1 MKKLLYFIICAA
13 LLVMNISFT
22 RAQNTEGTEFWLTFG
37 QLANL
42 PQPYFNTNI
51 EIRIVGSDQPTSGR
65 IYFTNLGTFENF
77 SINAN
82 EVFTHSLDL
91 AQKNAVYNSTV
102 GVSNR
107 SVYIISYNAPV
118 TVYAFIQHPYV
129 VDEAT
134 YVLPVTALGA
144 EYYHIS
150 NYTLQKNYKDA
161 YAIVA
166 TQNNTHLYHNEEYI
180 ATLNAGQVYYNT
192 SSTDMTGAQ
201 ITSTNPVAYFTVHQ
215 LSPVPYSGFSHGC
228 ILVEQMAP
236 VNTWGKRF
244 FVPVTL
250 FEKDIVRIVVSQNN
264 TNIEIEG
271 GTLRND
277 VHGAQTTLNN
287 LKQGDFVELDFT
299 NDYNGCYIQ
308 ANNPVGVCV
317 YIANT
322 QYTGLHS
329 LPAMSWVPGIEQSI
343 RKALIAP
350 FIPGTYTFLTHHY
363 ALVTTPTATRDK
375 TMVSIGGALPV
386 SLNGETWKE
395 HSASGMSFCSVQL
408 TQVNASYVF
417 TNPSGVIIMGYG
429 TGPNNNQV
437 ASYFYLAGSAMR
449 DLDAAFYANDIHFQD
464 LKDNP
469 ICESL
474 VTFRAEID
482 GDLHPNPGR
491 IKWYVNEVEDISA
504 RDQILWSRN
513 FTTGEYP
520 IRMEVTFANNEVMS
534 KAGAL
539 KIVSCNSE
547 AAFYANNIHYQTL
560 NGHTICDVNIFNF
573 RAEVEGLHS
582 AAGSLKW
589 FINGA
594 EEPATQDQL
603 TWNKTFANGN
613 YTVEMWV
620 RYANDTTETLTSA
633 FTVYVGG
640 FIKIKNIRR
649 EYAARLM
656 VNMN

>member
-1 MKKLLYFIICAA
+1 MKTIKYFLLTATLFVLSIFS
-13 LLVMNISFT
+13 LQ
-22 RAQNTEGTEFWLTFG
+22 AQSTEGKEFWLTFG
-37 QLANL
+37 QFFTQI
-42 PQPYFNTNI
+42 QPASNTNI

-91 AQKNAVYNSTV
+91 AQKIAVYNSTV

-118 TVYAFIQHPYV
+118 TVYAFIQHPNV
-129 VDEAT
+129 VDEVT

-150 NYTLQKNYKDA
+150 NYTLPTNYKDA

-166 TQNNTHLYHNEEYI
+166 TQNNTHLYHNKEYI

-215 LSPVPYSGFSHGC
+215 YSPVPYFGFSHGC

-277 VHGAQTTLNN
+277 VPGAQTTLNN
-287 LKQGDFVELDFT
+287 LKPGDFVELDFT

-343 RKALIAP
+343 SKALIAP
-350 FIPGTYTFLTHHY
+350 FIPGTYTYLTHHY

-408 TQVNASYVF
+408 TQGNASYVF

-429 TGPNNNQV
+429 TGPNNYQL
-437 ASYFYLAGSAMR
+437 ASYFYLAYSAMR
-449 DLDAAFYANDIHFQD
+449 DLDVAFYGNEIHFQD
-464 LKDNP
+464 FKENP
-469 ICESL
+469 FCESL
-474 VTFRAEID
+474 VEFRAEID
-482 GDLHPNPGR
+482 GKGIETDT
-491 IKWYVNEVEDISA
+491 IKWFINETEEVAE
-504 RDQILWSRN
+504 RN
-513 FTTGEYP
+513 KLEWEKTFSLGEYE
-520 IRMEVTFANNEVMS
+520 IKMWVHFENGDTLAKTGTLAIIN
-534 KAGAL
+534 
-539 KIVSCNSE
+539 CNQES
-547 AAFYANNIHYQTL
+547 AFYANNVHHEALKDTTFC
-560 NGHTICDVNIFNF
+560 NKNVNFL
-573 RAEVEGLHS
+573 AEIEGLHPTDPEPI
-582 AAGSLKW
+582 KW
-589 FINGA
+589 YIDDVFETSQA
-594 EEPATQDQL
+594 
-603 TWNKTFANGN
+603 TWNKPFENGTYEIKLVVHYDN
-613 YTVEMWV
+613 DTYATLIGTLKVQALWIKIRNV
-620 RYANDTTETLTSA
+620 RY
-633 FTVYVGG
+633 
-640 FIKIKNIRR
+640 
-649 EYAARLM
+649 
-656 VNMN
+656 